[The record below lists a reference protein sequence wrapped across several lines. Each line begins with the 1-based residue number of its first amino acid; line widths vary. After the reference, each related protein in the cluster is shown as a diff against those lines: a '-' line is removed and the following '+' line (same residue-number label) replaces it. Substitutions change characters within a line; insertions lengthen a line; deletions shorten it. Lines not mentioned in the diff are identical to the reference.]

1 MGSSIAGLIAVS
13 PIIVFLICL
22 VIYWIADKSKT
33 ILSENKKKRFSAR
46 KARRKSKKE
55 EKKNI
60 SRIVDTCLRHIEERS
75 NEGFFDV
82 TVFMRSYYS
91 NTTIGEVIMRLVE
104 MGYVVKYDSS
114 DNGHINSISINW
126 FENKKES

>member
-13 PIIVFLICL
+13 PIIVFLLYFI
-22 VIYWIADKSKT
+22 VFWVANKSET
-33 ILSENKKKRFSAR
+33 ILSESKKKRFSAR
-46 KARRKSKKE
+46 KARRKAKKE

-60 SRIVDTCLRHIEERS
+60 SRIVDTCLRHIEEQS
-75 NEGFFDV
+75 NEGFFEV
-82 TVFMRSYYS
+82 TVSMRSYYS